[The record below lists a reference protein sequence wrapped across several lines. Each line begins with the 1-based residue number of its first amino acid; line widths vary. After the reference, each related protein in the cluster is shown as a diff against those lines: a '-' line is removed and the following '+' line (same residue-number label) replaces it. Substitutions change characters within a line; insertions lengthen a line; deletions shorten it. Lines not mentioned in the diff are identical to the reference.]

1 MHEGIQDFIAFFSIA
16 GEIVTIIL
24 EAISVI
30 CIIIGIFVSIVE
42 MARRRKSKTLITP
55 FYLKVRIKFGGWL
68 VLALEY
74 QLAADIV
81 GTTIAPT
88 TEHLI
93 RLGAIAVIRTFLN
106 YFLNKEI
113 KEEIE
118 YRKIIIESNKFD
130 DSNHVDG

>member
-106 YFLNKEI
+106 YFLSKELHELPELVKKNLEK
-113 KEEIE
+113 KETEA
-118 YRKIIIESNKFD
+118 K
-130 DSNHVDG
+130 